1 MMKPVLI
8 ALCATSVVA
17 LSACADDSS
26 FYRPHYAGVTDYDAY
41 YDDFYGPFYDGYW
54 APGGNYF
61 YRTGPR
67 GRFREDRAMHF
78 HHEGGVAGMHAVHGM
93 PSGAPRAFGGGG
105 ARGGGGRH

>member
-1 MMKPVLI
+1 MKRVLLT
-8 ALCATSVVA
+8 LCAGAVLT

-61 YRTGPR
+61 FRTGPR

-78 HHEGGVAGMHAVHGM
+78 HHDQAAGMHAVHGM
-93 PSGAPRAFGGGG
+93 GVTRGAPA
-105 ARGGGGRH
+105 GGGRGDRR